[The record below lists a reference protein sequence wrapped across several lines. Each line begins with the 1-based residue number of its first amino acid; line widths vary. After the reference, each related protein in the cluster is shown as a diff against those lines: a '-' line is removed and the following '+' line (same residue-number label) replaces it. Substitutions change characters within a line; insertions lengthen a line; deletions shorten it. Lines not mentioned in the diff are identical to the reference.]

1 MIAVNGFCLPL
12 VASSPLPRHGGDRSR
27 TGVQEESRV
36 LAWNTIDCTLF
47 SVLCALERRSL
58 FSRAQERRSLLLPT
72 LVSGIFA
79 KRKDKD
85 GKRARRFLSA
95 QCRSRRKVSIAPN
108 PGPHKEDTG
117 LGVLHRRTMDRD
129 KGRKQAVNSSPSYAS
144 ACMNHAFRV
153 GILQLVRY

>member
-1 MIAVNGFCLPL
+1 MEHARLDTVLSIVCSREKIAVL
-12 VASSPLPRHGGDRSR
+12 S
-27 TGVQEESRV
+27 
-36 LAWNTIDCTLF
+36 
-47 SVLCALERRSL
+47 CAREP
-58 FSRAQERRSLLLPT
+58 RRSLLLPT